1 MSSYPKYLLPCMKR
15 DLTIVIP
22 AYNEEKYIGR
32 TLMQINSQVGTEGI
46 KVIVADGGSTDRTRE
61 VIAEVSQ
68 NILLDISVIE
78 GGSVSEGRNSGAQS
92 AQTDFILF
100 LDADVTFPSKL
111 AIFHAFTLLKYKSLE
126 MVSTTPKYFGEND
139 WRAKTLFWLNRF
151 TTSCLAKTEPFAI
164 GAFTMTKK
172 SVFEELGGYDTE
184 LKHTEDWIFSRQI
197 HPRKFGL
204 VHGLVT
210 QDNRRFKKYG
220 YSRMIKLMIQNFL
233 NRNNREY
240 FLRDAG
246 YWD

>member
-1 MSSYPKYLLPCMKR
+1 MNSYPKYLLPCMKR

-32 TLMQINSQVGTEGI
+32 TLTQINSQVGTMGM
-46 KVIVADGGSTDRTRE
+46 KVIIADGGSTDRTRE

-68 NILLDISVIE
+68 NIPLDISVID
-78 GGSVSEGRNSGAQS
+78 GGSVSVGRNSGAM
-92 AQTDFILF
+92 AVKTDYILF
-100 LDADVTFPSKL
+100 LDADVTFPCKL
-111 AIFHAFTLLKYKSLE
+111 AIFFAFTRLKYKSLD
-126 MVSTTPKYFGEND
+126 MVSTTPKYLGEND
-139 WRAKTLFWLNRF
+139 WKAQLLFWINRF
-151 TTSCLAKTEPFAI
+151 TTACLSKTEPFAI

-197 HPRKFGL
+197 HPKRFGL
-204 VHGLVT
+204 VHGLIT

-220 YSRMIKLMIQNFL
+220 YYRMIKLMFQNFL
-233 NRNNREY
+233 NRNNRDH